1 MSHSAPHASA
11 LPGHGQRPAWLR
23 YLDLLRPESADM
35 ITIVVY
41 GAAGAVLTLAVPLT
55 VDALISS
62 IMFGAILAPLVV
74 LVGILLGCLILQG
87 MLRALQVY
95 VAEVIERRIF
105 VRVAGDLAY
114 RLPRVQISAFDRTH
128 GPELVNRFF
137 DTVTVQKSSSKLLI
151 AITNIVLQ
159 SGVGMAVLSFY
170 HPLLLGFSLVL
181 LAAVALIVFVFG
193 RRGVTTAIAE
203 SRQKYAVAAWL
214 QELAR
219 HTTAFCT
226 HGGAEFAR
234 SRTDELCATYLAR
247 RRTHFRIWY
256 RQVCGGLLM
265 QVLASTAVLGIGGWL
280 VINQQLTPGQLVASE
295 LIVTAV
301 VANLTKLGEVMQGWY
316 DVCTA
321 ADKLGHLIDLPL
333 ERQHGDPLTKGE
345 AGVSVSLHGVT
356 TNLPDSPKALQEF
369 NLTIAPGEHL
379 ALVGSPR
386 GRASLLLDILFGLR
400 EPNSGYITIE
410 GQDLRQLQLD
420 RLRSDFALVHGTEI
434 VEDTVLGNL
443 RFGRDDIHPDQV
455 RQALQDVELW
465 DEVLALPQGLN
476 TPLSVGGDPLS
487 ASQASRL
494 MLARAILQEPRLLML
509 DGALDVLSPG
519 LRARISQHL
528 LDQRHRWT
536 VIVVTQMPDIIAAC
550 DRRLDMEVEN
560 PSQPNGNGGGE
571 VRS

>member
-1 MSHSAPHASA
+1 MSHSAPNAPT

-35 ITIVVY
+35 VTIVVY

-74 LVGILLGCLILQG
+74 LVGILLGCLVLQG
-87 MLRALQVY
+87 ILRALQVY

-105 VRVAGDLAY
+105 LRVAGDLAY

-181 LAAVALIVFVFG
+181 LAAVALLVFVFG
-193 RRGVTTAIAE
+193 RGGVRTSIIE

-234 SRTDELCATYLAR
+234 SRTDDLCTVYLTER
-247 RRTHFRIWY
+247 RRHFRIWF
-256 RQVCGGLLM
+256 RQVCGGLML

-280 VINQQLTPGQLVASE
+280 VIDQQLTPGQLVASE

-301 VANLTKLGEVMQGWY
+301 VANLTKLGEVLQGWY
-316 DVCTA
+316 DVCA
-321 ADKLGHLIDLPL
+321 ASDKLGHLIDLPL
-333 ERQHGDPLTKGE
+333 ERQHGDPLKMGE
-345 AGVSVSLHGVT
+345 GGVGVVLHGVT
-356 TNLPDSPKALQEF
+356 TNLPDSPRALQQF
-369 NLTIAPGEHL
+369 NLSIAPGEHL

-400 EPNSGYITIE
+400 EPSSGYITIE

-455 RQALQDVELW
+455 RQALLDVELW

-519 LRARISQHL
+519 LRSRISQHL

-536 VIVVTQMPDIIAAC
+536 VIVVTQMPDIISAC
-550 DRRLDMEVEN
+550 DRRLEMEVEG
-560 PSQPNGNGGGE
+560 PSPAAGDGGGE
-571 VRS
+571 VQS

>member
-1 MSHSAPHASA
+1 MSHSAPNAPA
-11 LPGHGQRPAWLR
+11 VPGHGQRPAWLR
-23 YLDLLRPESADM
+23 YLDLLRPESSDM
-35 ITIVVY
+35 VTIVIY

-74 LVGILLGCLILQG
+74 LVGILLGCLVLQG
-87 MLRALQVY
+87 ILRALQVY

-114 RLPRVQISAFDRTH
+114 RLPRVQISSFDRTH

-137 DTVTVQKSSSKLLI
+137 DTVTVQKNSSKLLI
-151 AITNIVLQ
+151 SITNIVLQ
-159 SGVGMAVLSFY
+159 SSVGMAVLSFY
-170 HPLLLGFSLVL
+170 HPLLLGFSIFLFV
-181 LAAVALIVFVFG
+181 AVALLVFVFG
-193 RRGVTTAIAE
+193 RGGIRTAIDE

-234 SRTDELCATYLAR
+234 SRTDELCATYIQR
-247 RRTHFRIWY
+247 RRRHYRIWF
-256 RQVCGGLLM
+256 RQVCGSLLV

-280 VINQQLTPGQLVASE
+280 VIDQQLTPGQLVASE

-301 VANLTKLGEVMQGWY
+301 VANVTKLGEVMQGWY

-321 ADKLGHLIDLPL
+321 SDKLGHLIDLPL
-333 ERQHGDPLTKGE
+333 ERQHGEPLSKGE
-345 AGVSVSLHGVT
+345 SGVAVVLHAVT
-356 TNLPDSPKALQEF
+356 TNLPDSPRALQEF
-369 NLTIAPGEHL
+369 NLSIAPGERL

-400 EPNSGYITIE
+400 EPSSGYITIE
-410 GQDLRQLQLD
+410 GHDLRQLQLD
-420 RLRSDFALVHGTEI
+420 RLRSDFGLVHGTEI

-455 RQALQDVELW
+455 RKALMDVELW

-476 TPLSVGGDPLS
+476 TQLAVGGDPLS

-519 LRARISQHL
+519 LRGRISNHL
-528 LDQRHRWT
+528 LDRRHRWT

-550 DRRLDMEVEN
+550 DRRLDMESESSA
-560 PSQPNGNGGGE
+560 PAGGAHGGE